1 MHSSELCL
9 SFDSSACCAPSAR
22 LGSFSTAAARLGYTQ
37 PAVSKIIATL
47 EFEIGTKLV
56 DRGTRPLRLTDAGE
70 ALSRRAASAFEQ
82 LAAAQLEV
90 EAIAGLG
97 GGSLRV
103 ATFSSAG
110 SAMVADALRNFRA
123 DHPGV
128 ELSVAEI
135 GMPSALVRAVR
146 AGDVD
151 LGITFDYPEAGAEVG
166 DGLDLHPL
174 LDDPCDV
181 VLPRDHRLARR
192 RQIRLAGLAGGTG

>member
-1 MHSSELCL
+1 MPELRQL
-9 SFDSSACCAPSAR
+9 RVLRAVGE
-22 LGSFSTAAARLGYTQ
+22 LGSFSLAADRLGYTQ

-47 EFEIGTKLV
+47 ELEIGTKLV

-90 EAIAGLG
+90 DAIAGLG

-110 SAMVADALRNFRA
+110 SAMVADALRGFRA

-151 LGITFDYPEAGAEVG
+151 LGITFDYPEAGPEVG
-166 DGLDLHPL
+166 DGLELHSL
-174 LDDPCDV
+174 LDDPFDV
-181 VLPRDHRLARR
+181 VVPRSHRLARR
-192 RQIRLAGLAGGTG
+192 RQVRVADMAG